1 MSGANVDMWHD
12 AADEIQAVHLLENDN
27 LTVDQRLKLAEIQAL
42 LAIGQELSLLVT
54 GLQVSVEIRDQDTNQ
69 DGSPE
74 RSAE

>member
-1 MSGANVDMWHD
+1 MWHD
-12 AADEIQAVHLLENDN
+12 AADEIQAVRLLENGS
-27 LTVDQRLKLAEIQAL
+27 LTVDQRLKMAEIQAL

-54 GLQVSVEIRDQDTNQ
+54 GLQVSEIRDQDTNP